1 MRITYSE
8 HKRAY
13 VKDVRVGEQ
22 IVQKIMYNGVQVY
35 PDNETRVTKIGLDMR
50 WAEGTEDGVYWQ
62 YALRHSGE
70 TSGGSIK
77 LILGDKEYEG
87 VYEKGVFA
95 FNGDDGPLLQEISA
109 GDIATLKIYV
119 PQRKSSSWSKQS
131 TGNYTWE
138 EIWLPGSKVVAK
150 LSGRQRAMSACSA
163 NARIESMPSEVVRRK
178 ISMAES
184 CLKLPMTKTYKA
196 SNDNINL
203 GETGTKATI
212 TSISGPDAKITLSL
226 TIPEVSKQYEAKIT
240 YIE

>member
-1 MRITYSE
+1 MRITYGE

-35 PDNETRVTKIGLDMR
+35 PDNETRVKKIGLDMR
-50 WAEGTEDGVYWQ
+50 WAEGTEAGVYWQ
-62 YALRHSGE
+62 YAIRHSGE

-77 LILGDKEYEG
+77 LMLGDKEYEG
-87 VYEKGVFA
+87 VYEKGVFT
-95 FNGDDGPLLQEISA
+95 FQGDRPLLQEISA

-119 PQRKSSSWSKQS
+119 PQRKSSSWSKKS

-150 LSGRQRAMSACSA
+150 LSGRQTMSACSA
-163 NARIESMPSEVVRRK
+163 NARIESMPSGVDRRN
-178 ISMAES
+178 ISMKEVS
-184 CLKLPMTKTYKA
+184 YKLPKTSTYKA
-196 SNDNINL
+196 SNDNIIL

-212 TSISGPDAKITLSL
+212 TSISGADAQITFSL
-226 TIPEVSKQYEAKIT
+226 TIPEVIKQYEAKIT